1 MAGGFSGI
9 TPAAFA
15 FLRGLASNQTKAWF
29 DAHKSAYERD
39 LKRPLGLLV
48 EALAAEFDRTGL
60 PLTGDAKRSLFR
72 INRDVRFSKDKS
84 PYKTN
89 AGAIWFRP
97 GSGKD
102 GSGILYLHI
111 AEEGCFAAA
120 AFYLPDKD
128 VLESIRE
135 GIRVRPEQF
144 LAMKAELDA
153 AGLPLDMTGGLV
165 RMPRGFEDLA
175 DAPIAP
181 YLKLRSY
188 MVRRNLTNAQLED
201 PAALIATLAAFASD
215 ALPLLR
221 FGWRAVDEVSGVYQR
236 TGKGQGSALDP
247 QKA

>member
-1 MAGGFSGI
+1 LAGGFSGI
-9 TPAAFA
+9 QPAAFV

-29 DAHKSAYERD
+29 DAHKPAYERD
-39 LKRPLGLLV
+39 LRQPLGLLIDAV
-48 EALAAEFDRTGL
+48 AGEFDRTGI
-60 PLTGDAKRSLFR
+60 PLTGDPKRSLFR

-102 GSGILYLHI
+102 GAGILYLHI
-111 AEEGCFAAA
+111 ADDGCFAAA

-144 LAMKAELDA
+144 LAMRAELEA
-153 AGLPLDMTGGLV
+153 AGLALELTGGLV

-175 DAPIAP
+175 GTPIAP
-181 YLKLRSY
+181 FLKLRSFI
-188 MVRRNLTNAQLED
+188 VRQALTKQQLES
-201 PAALIATLAAFASD
+201 PALVATLAAFANA
-215 ALPLLR
+215 ALPLLQ
-221 FGWRAVDEVSGVYQR
+221 FGWRAVDEVSGVR
-236 TGKGQGSALDP
+236 L
-247 QKA
+247 